1 MKYKNSYK
9 LSSLALTGALA
20 IGSVAVPT
28 VASAELSSDLSIS
41 SMYLWRGQDVSA
53 GNPAVS
59 SSITYDFGNGFS
71 VGTWASSEGA
81 SGSYEVDLL
90 ATYAGTVGEF
100 GYSLGV
106 ADYLYPQDP
115 ASLTDSDISEYI
127 LSGSYMD
134 FSLTAYINTNQ
145 SDNDDYKYY
154 SLDYSLGK
162 VGLHYGMTSVGTSAN
177 EYSDINVSYALTD
190 NLSWT
195 ISKAMGNLI
204 DANPTMEDPLIMI
217 GYSVPL

>member
-1 MKYKNSYK
+1 MKYLNTSK
-9 LSSLALTGALA
+9 LSSLALTGAVSLGA
-20 IGSVAVPT
+20 VAMPT
-28 VASAELSSDLSIS
+28 IASAELSSDLSIS

-59 SSITYDFGNGFS
+59 SSISYDFGNGFS

-90 ATYAGTVGEF
+90 ASYAGKVGEF
-100 GYSLGV
+100 GYSIGV
-106 ADYLYPQDP
+106 ADYLYPQNA
-115 ASLTDSDISEYI
+115 ASLTDSDITEYI

-145 SDNDDYKYY
+145 SGNDDYKYY
-154 SLDYSLGK
+154 SLDYSMGK

-190 NLSWT
+190 NLTWT
-195 ISKAMGNLI
+195 VSKAMGNLI
-204 DANPTMEDPLIMI
+204 DATPTMEDPLIMI